1 MSYNLPPKENSV
13 TSRRDGAPAG
23 AIAPVAIGPDGIP
36 EYRIEAAWSLP
47 VKGPAIPAVDPGLLN
62 AFHDV
67 GAATASA
74 KLHQMG
80 ITKTFIEGPRTNK
93 PGTRAVGRAVTLQ
106 FMPMREDIYSDAGVT
121 QEYVERAT
129 ALWAVLD
136 FIEPGDLLVVQAYGT
151 LKSGVVGE
159 MLAQHLLNR
168 GGVGL
173 VADGGVRDS
182 TRLATIDLP
191 IWSLGST
198 PHYASQG
205 QLLPWGYH
213 VPVAVGGVLVL
224 PGDIVIADDDGA
236 VVVPIGK
243 ATEVLEASAHH
254 EAWEGFSRMKL
265 SQGGALRRYYPLDD
279 VGQAEYEEW
288 DAAGRP
294 GIDQP

>member
-1 MSYNLPPKENSV
+1 MNGLPE
-13 TSRRDGAPAG
+13 G

-36 EYRIEAAWSLP
+36 EYRIESAWSLP
-47 VKGPAIPAVDPGLLN
+47 VKGPAIPSVAPELLE
-62 AFHDV
+62 AFRSV
-67 GAATASA
+67 SAATASA

-80 ITKTFIEGPRTNK
+80 IAKTAIQGPRSNT
-93 PGTRAVGRAVTLQ
+93 PGAHAVGRAVTLQ

-136 FIEPGDLLVVQAYGT
+136 FIEPGDILVAQAYGT
-151 LKSGVVGE
+151 MKSGVVGE
-159 MLAQHLLNR
+159 MLAQHLSNR

-182 TRLATIDLP
+182 ARLAAIPVP
-191 IWSLGST
+191 IWSLGPT

-205 QLLPWGYH
+205 ELLPWGYH

-224 PGDIVIADDDGA
+224 PGDIIVADDDGA

-243 ATEVLEASAHH
+243 AHEVLEASLEHG
-254 EAWEGFSRMKL
+254 EWEVFSRMKL
-265 SQGGALRRYYPLDD
+265 DQGGALRRYYPLDE
-279 VGQAEYEEW
+279 VGSREYEAW
-288 DAAGRP
+288 KQNGRP
-294 GIDQP
+294 GAPA

>member
-1 MSYNLPPKENSV
+1 MSEPQ
-13 TSRRDGAPAG
+13 G
-23 AIAPVAIGPDGIP
+23 AIAPVRIGPDGIP
-36 EYRIEAAWSLP
+36 EYRIEGAWSIP
-47 VKGPAIPAVDPGLLN
+47 VTGPPIAPIDPALLE
-62 AFHDV
+62 AFQGV

-80 ITKTFIEGPRTNK
+80 ITKTYIQGPRTNK
-93 PGTRAVGRAVTLQ
+93 PGVRAVGRAVTLQ

-136 FIEPGDLLVVQAYGT
+136 FIEPGDFLVVQAYGT

-159 MLAQHLLNR
+159 MLAHHLKNR

-173 VADGGVRDS
+173 VADGGVRDWA
-182 TRLATIDLP
+182 RLTEIDLP

-205 QLLPWGYH
+205 ELLPWGYH

-224 PGDIVIADDDGA
+224 PGDIVVADDDGA
-236 VVVPIGK
+236 VVVPI
-243 ATEVLEASAHH
+243 ARAEEVLAASNSH
-254 EAWEGFSRMKL
+254 EAWEEFSRMRL
-265 SQGGALRRYYPLDD
+265 AQGGALRRYYPLDE
-279 VGQAEYEEW
+279 VGRAEYEQWES
-288 DAAGRP
+288 DGRP
-294 GIDQP
+294 SESRG